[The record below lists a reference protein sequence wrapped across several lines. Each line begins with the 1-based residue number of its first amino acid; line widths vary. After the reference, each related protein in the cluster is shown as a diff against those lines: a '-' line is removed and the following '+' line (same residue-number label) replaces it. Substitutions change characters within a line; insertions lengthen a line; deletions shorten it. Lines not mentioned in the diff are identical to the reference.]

1 MKISSISPAKITQS
15 SGLGRQRG
23 CRHVRKKTWVECV
36 LTTKERNVACW
47 WSCGRARASLWDLV
61 GAAISTPEVGLLTMW
76 AAVGGAV
83 GLVAWLP
90 SENSVLQQYEG

>member
-1 MKISSISPAKITQS
+1 MKVSSILPAKITQS

-23 CRHVRKKTWVECV
+23 CPHARKKTGVECV
-36 LTTKERNVACW
+36 LPTKERNVACW

-61 GAAISTPEVGLLTMW
+61 WAAISTPEVGLLTMW
-76 AAVGGAV
+76 AAVGGAA

-90 SENSVLQQYEG
+90 SENSVLRQYEG